1 MVTDW
6 ARRWTKKLRMAIARV
21 LGFLGFSP
29 NGLTI
34 LGYLVHLPV
43 MYVLATG
50 RLQLG
55 GVLVALAGLIDTLD
69 GALARETGQDSQF
82 GAFLDSVSD
91 RYSEGTVLFGLFLWY
106 LGTGARLE
114 LALIFIALLG
124 SLMVSYARARA
135 EALGFECKVGLLT
148 RLERVILIAVGLV
161 VQRVQLMLWAMAIFT
176 NVTAIHRIYHVWRH
190 SGRE

>member
-1 MVTDW
+1 MLTDW
-6 ARRWTKKLRMAIARV
+6 ARSWTKKLRMAIARA

-29 NGLTI
+29 NGLTV

-43 MYVLATG
+43 MCVLATG

-69 GALARETGQDSQF
+69 GALARDTGQDSQF

-91 RYSEGTVLFGLFLWY
+91 RYSEGTVLFGLFMWY

-124 SLMVSYARARA
+124 SVMVSYSRARA
-135 EALGFECKVGLLT
+135 EALGFECRVGLLT
-148 RLERVILIAVGLV
+148 RLERVGLIVVGLV
-161 VQRVQLMLWAMAIFT
+161 LQRVQLMLWAMAILT
-176 NVTAIHRIYHVWRH
+176 NVTAVQRIYHVWRH

>member
-1 MVTDW
+1 MITDW

-55 GVLVALAGLIDTLD
+55 GVLVALAGLVDTLD

-124 SLMVSYARARA
+124 SVMVSYARARA

-148 RLERVILIAVGLV
+148 RLERVGVIVVGLV

-176 NVTAIHRIYHVWRH
+176 NVTAMQRIYHVWRH

>member
-55 GVLVALAGLIDTLD
+55 GVLVALAGLVDTLD

-124 SLMVSYARARA
+124 SIMVSYARARA
-135 EALGFECKVGLLT
+135 EALGFGCRVGLLT

>member
-114 LALIFIALLG
+114 LALVFIALLG

-148 RLERVILIAVGLV
+148 RLERVGLIVVGLV

-176 NVTAIHRIYHVWRH
+176 NVTAIQRIYHVWRH

>member
-1 MVTDW
+1 
-6 ARRWTKKLRMAIARV
+6 MAIARV

-55 GVLVALAGLIDTLD
+55 GVLVALAGLVDTLD

-124 SLMVSYARARA
+124 SVMVSYARARA

-148 RLERVILIAVGLV
+148 RLERVGVIVVGLV

-176 NVTAIHRIYHVWRH
+176 NVTAMQRIYHVWRH

>member
-1 MVTDW
+1 MLTDW
-6 ARRWTKKLRMAIARV
+6 ARKWTKKLRMAVARV

-69 GALARETGQDSQF
+69 GALARDTGQDSQF

-91 RYSEGTVLFGLFLWY
+91 RYSEGTVLFGLFMWY

-124 SLMVSYARARA
+124 SVMVSYARARA
-135 EALGFECKVGLLT
+135 EALGFECRVGLLT
-148 RLERVILIAVGLV
+148 RLERVGLIVVGLV
-161 VQRVQLMLWAMAIFT
+161 LQRVQLMLWAMAILT
-176 NVTAIHRIYHVWRH
+176 NVTAVQRIYHVWRH

>member
-1 MVTDW
+1 MLSDW

-148 RLERVILIAVGLV
+148 RLERVGLIVVGLV

-176 NVTAIHRIYHVWRH
+176 NVTAIQRIYHVWRH

>member
-1 MVTDW
+1 MLTDW
-6 ARRWTKKLRMAIARV
+6 ARSWTKKLRMAIARA

-106 LGTGARLE
+106 LSTGARLE

-124 SLMVSYARARA
+124 SVMVSYARARA
-135 EALGFECKVGLLT
+135 EALGFECRVGLLT
-148 RLERVILIAVGLV
+148 RLERVSLVVVGLV

-176 NVTAIHRIYHVWRH
+176 NVTAIERIYHVWRH
-190 SGRE
+190 SRRA

>member
-1 MVTDW
+1 MITDW

-55 GVLVALAGLIDTLD
+55 GVLVALAGLVDTLD

-124 SLMVSYARARA
+124 SIMVSYARARA
-135 EALGFECKVGLLT
+135 EALGFECRVGLLT

>member
-1 MVTDW
+1 MLSDW
-6 ARRWTKKLRMAIARV
+6 ARRWTKKLRMAVARV

-69 GALARETGQDSQF
+69 GALARETGQNSQF

-124 SLMVSYARARA
+124 SVMVSYTRARA

-148 RLERVILIAVGLV
+148 RLERVGLVAVGLV

-176 NVTAIHRIYHVWRH
+176 NVTAIQRIYHVWRH

>member
-1 MVTDW
+1 MLTDW
-6 ARRWTKKLRMAIARV
+6 ARKWTKKLRMAVARV

-69 GALARETGQDSQF
+69 GALARDTGQDSQF

-91 RYSEGTVLFGLFLWY
+91 RYSEGTVLFGLFMWY

-124 SLMVSYARARA
+124 SVMVSYSRARA
-135 EALGFECKVGLLT
+135 EALGFECRVGLLT
-148 RLERVILIAVGLV
+148 RLERVGLIVVGLV
-161 VQRVQLMLWAMAIFT
+161 LQRVQLMLWAMAILT
-176 NVTAIHRIYHVWRH
+176 NVTAVQRIYHVWRH

>member
-55 GVLVALAGLIDTLD
+55 GVLVALAGLVDTLD